1 MGVLMDILNELGT
14 FRISNFPTN
23 YNSTIEVNGIL
34 KKDYNGFHLNYEKPS
49 ETVSEIISFEN
60 KIYSYNN
67 QKIKDPI
74 LILGDIKSI
83 NTLITLI
90 AFSHE
95 IDTNIFNI
103 SIIFKGVRFKN
114 FKDIKF
120 KEIQL
125 SFSNI
130 DSFIERKN
138 IDQNG
143 KRMYG
148 DIPLIDYLKNE
159 NLSNLENLNKEKI
172 SYQFNL
178 NYKSPVFD
186 KINLNRFKLE
196 ITPEF
201 KTKYKENPRN
211 LCIIEDFKI
220 SLKYHKEE
228 DFIKIQE
235 DILHLKNFF
244 TLVLGKSYLTEVKG
258 KLKDQNQ
265 FIEIYTP
272 TIIEEQNYHEDKLIK
287 PLFKFEEITKPSL
300 LFNNWFEKYDKLKSF
315 YNLYFTVAFSKNY
328 AETEF
333 LLYAQA
339 LETYCG
345 KFDKSRYFNK
355 SEYSNIKKDIHS
367 RIKDIYNNPKNPEG
381 FEEKLRDGINYANKK
396 SLKGMLRR
404 LLKDLNYDKINEIL
418 NNNSNKNK
426 RKEKISHF
434 LGIIGDT
441 RDY

>member
-90 AFSHE
+90 PFSHE

-148 DIPLIDYLKNE
+148 DIPLIDYLKM
-159 NLSNLENLNKEKI
+159 KI
-172 SYQFNL
+172 
-178 NYKSPVFD
+178 
-186 KINLNRFKLE
+186 
-196 ITPEF
+196 
-201 KTKYKENPRN
+201 
-211 LCIIEDFKI
+211 
-220 SLKYHKEE
+220 
-228 DFIKIQE
+228 
-235 DILHLKNFF
+235 
-244 TLVLGKSYLTEVKG
+244 
-258 KLKDQNQ
+258 
-265 FIEIYTP
+265 
-272 TIIEEQNYHEDKLIK
+272 
-287 PLFKFEEITKPSL
+287 
-300 LFNNWFEKYDKLKSF
+300 
-315 YNLYFTVAFSKNY
+315 
-328 AETEF
+328 
-333 LLYAQA
+333 
-339 LETYCG
+339 
-345 KFDKSRYFNK
+345 
-355 SEYSNIKKDIHS
+355 
-367 RIKDIYNNPKNPEG
+367 
-381 FEEKLRDGINYANKK
+381 
-396 SLKGMLRR
+396 
-404 LLKDLNYDKINEIL
+404 
-418 NNNSNKNK
+418 
-426 RKEKISHF
+426 
-434 LGIIGDT
+434 
-441 RDY
+441 